1 MGAKG
6 ELHDQELEH
15 HRETEAL
22 LESVRQLQRE
32 LLFAQLVLDQSIPEK
47 QQRFIE
53 RQMHWDETVGDW
65 QLKCIVCTYF
75 FISNTILQAY
85 TGNNIQENNQPYNSH
100 HKVILFSTS

>member
-6 ELHDQELEH
+6 ELHDQEMEH

-32 LLFAQLVLDQSIPEK
+32 LLFAQLVLDQSVPEQ

-65 QLKCIVCTYF
+65 QLRCIVCSTEF
-75 FISNTILQAY
+75 WLFLIQILQAY

-100 HKVILFSTS
+100 HKVDF